1 MFFMIGLPEQTPSS
15 ALESANYTRRLY
27 AQNNNDH
34 RLMVYTSPL
43 APFLDPGSFA
53 FENPEKFGYRLFAR
67 TLEDHR
73 ARLESPN
80 WKDVLSYET
89 VNLNRD
95 QIVQA
100 SYDAADRLNDVRVEV
115 GLMTME
121 ELKEREA
128 RSMDARQLLAEVDMA
143 MSIKDLR
150 EREDTLARLKQ
161 RGEDLMESTICQKR
175 DLEWDSHSVFRSIP
189 RVMYSLVFRR
199 RTRSG

>member
-1 MFFMIGLPEQTPSS
+1 MFFMIGLPEQTTMS
-15 ALESANYTRRLY
+15 AIESADYTLKLY
-27 AQNNNDH
+27 SQNNNDH

-53 FENPEKFGYRLFAR
+53 FEDPEKFGYRLFAR

-73 ARLESPN
+73 ARLENPN

-89 VNLNRD
+89 SNLTRD

-115 GLMTME
+115 GLMTAE
-121 ELKEREA
+121 ELKERRE
-128 RSMDARQLLAEVDMA
+128 RSMDARQLMNEVDMA
-143 MSIKDLR
+143 MRIKDAK
-150 EREDTLARLKQ
+150 ERENTLAMLKQ

-189 RVMYSLVFRR
+189 KVMYSLVFRR

>member
-1 MFFMIGLPEQTPSS
+1 MEKCITSALANDCRRFDMFFMIGLPEQTPSS

-53 FENPEKFGYRLFAR
+53 FENPEKYGYRLFAR

-89 VNLNRD
+89 VYLNRD

-115 GLMTME
+115 GLMTVE

-128 RSMDARQLLAEVDMA
+128 RSMVHTP
-143 MSIKDLR
+143 
-150 EREDTLARLKQ
+150 DTMLVVAIIGGFTAIFAATMLDGSRL
-161 RGEDLMESTICQKR
+161 ESC
-175 DLEWDSHSVFRSIP
+175 SAF
-189 RVMYSLVFRR
+189 
-199 RTRSG
+199 